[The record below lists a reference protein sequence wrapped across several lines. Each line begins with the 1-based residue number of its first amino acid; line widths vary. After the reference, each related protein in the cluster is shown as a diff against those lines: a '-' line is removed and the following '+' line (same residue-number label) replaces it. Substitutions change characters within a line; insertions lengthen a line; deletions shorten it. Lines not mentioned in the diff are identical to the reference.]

1 MPRSAAKSQ
10 ADKRR
15 CRSTV
20 QVTPPPTQEVEVED
34 IIPGRLTQPQWMD
47 MLIQEDADETVGEI
61 MEELLSKVMEGCL
74 KVYIERQLAPF
85 SASWAES
92 YLTQILEQRIV
103 SLDEGEGPEEASK
116 TEDSEPMPATSD
128 AWAQGCVPV
137 ENASPRLHLASQQEV
152 DIGQVPVQTEPSVKQ
167 QCNVMAQANS
177 SPKTSE
183 KQTSPRRPVRDKR
196 YKLLSPRPSLNI
208 DLEKKQQIILPPKPV
223 PRKSLPPLS
232 CSAEKQDVEGKNKTP
247 SVSNRTTGSLH
258 QHKDY
263 QRIPRLDP
271 SSLPRH
277 FIFPQYEILD
287 NNCAKPNSKKPSG
300 QSKLEPRYNK
310 KQTEWT
316 VTSLK
321 PLTSSQ
327 DRPEKFQRR
336 KDADLWQKKL
346 SPYRHRRE
354 GMVSSGPLRLETMEL
369 AKGVSLLEPQAVDI
383 NSFKFKLPAPSTKL
397 RLIQSDAAVPLF
409 SVEQVTTG
417 PPPQVTPLFQS
428 ENWDN

>member
-1 MPRSAAKSQ
+1 V
-10 ADKRR
+10 DCVRR

-137 ENASPRLHLASQQEV
+137 ENASPRLHLASQQVVLIFLFCKASLHISPEKLCV
-152 DIGQVPVQTEPSVKQ
+152 SPSVKQ

-321 PLTSSQ
+321 PLT
-327 DRPEKFQRR
+327 R
-336 KDADLWQKKL
+336 
-346 SPYRHRRE
+346 
-354 GMVSSGPLRLETMEL
+354 MVSSGPLRLETMEL